1 MAHISSCADN
11 LVLLGEML
19 QTASQY
25 IGLCDEV
32 LEDEHGFMIDLATS
46 QIAPLQHSCAILS
59 KDLGQ
64 LEKRLRR
71 QKNALPLPR
80 VVHNRG
86 DRSDQTLH

>member
-11 LVLLGEML
+11 LALLGEML

-32 LEDEHGFMIDLATS
+32 RADEDGFMIDLAAS
-46 QIAPLQHSCAILS
+46 QIVPLQNRCEILN

-64 LEKRLRR
+64 LEKRLLG
-71 QKNALPLPR
+71 QKNVIVSQQQP
-80 VVHNRG
+80 
-86 DRSDQTLH
+86 

>member
-1 MAHISSCADN
+1 MTRKMSCADN

-32 LEDEHGFMIDLATS
+32 LDTEDGFMLDLATS
-46 QIAPLQHSCAILS
+46 QIVPLRHHCIELG

-71 QKNALPLPR
+71 QKECGVIAER
-80 VVHNRG
+80 H
-86 DRSDQTLH
+86 S